1 MNDEQIKELITRRR
15 RQILVHSIIYYK
27 LDDCIVSDNQWAE
40 WALELEELQAKYPDI
55 AYDCPYAEAFE
66 GFEHSSGYNLPLDDP
81 WGVRKA
87 RLLLDWR
94 DARVKGEIKND

>member
-1 MNDEQIKELITRRR
+1 MTEDQIRELITRRR

-40 WALELEELQAKYPDI
+40 WAVELEELQNKYPDI
-55 AYDCPYAEAFE
+55 AEDCPYAEAFE
-66 GFEHSSGYNLPLDDP
+66 GFEHSSGYSLPLEDP

-87 RLLLDWR
+87 RYLLALN
-94 DARVKGEIKND
+94 ARMKGEKNG